1 MMKINSSQKDWILFR
16 NVTSGNRIT
25 FEYFISAEP
34 SYQWWV
40 LYRGVMPDWANLN
53 ENKEKWD
60 WVSSNSKTDRKGKV
74 QFDYEFTAG
83 AIYTLALFK
92 DQTENA
98 YDLADYFEFC
108 VPPQDHKLS
117 DRKISGNST
126 TFYYIVES
134 PSSGISDEQKYQWW
148 VLYRGVMPHWAN
160 LNKNKEKWD
169 RAGVAPSRGN
179 SINATE
185 FDYEFTPGAIYTL
198 ALFKDQTKDAYEL
211 ADYMEFCV
219 QPQDDNLSHF
229 KISGNTIEF
238 DYNIS
243 AEPSYQWWVLYRGVM
258 PDWANLN
265 ENKEKWDWISSNSK
279 TDRQGKVQ
287 FDYECTPGAIYTLA
301 LFKDQTENAYD
312 LAYYLE
318 FFGSTWIQLHGDN
331 SYCYCACSSD
341 ANIKHK
347 HDSYKTMNVIEGA
360 PYFYAVLTEDDDT
373 VDFPTGAVLTIEG
386 PDGTNY
392 DRDIEEENQLV
403 IMSGSSVRC
412 LIIKDPKP
420 GDWKMTMTVP
430 EGVGFHCECN
440 TVPSKDPYKTIT
452 TALSKTNQLPKR
464 DLSNDGKS
472 DYLGWYALYAV
483 WLVINLEKDVKENAK
498 AGAIAGGAVG
508 AGVGFVGG
516 PTVPV
521 TVPGGAAI
529 GAAIGAFGGAITGL
543 AQGATAM
550 SRLMTAV
557 AQANAAPPGEVRIA
571 TWNVYHGNLANGN
584 DPEQYPR
591 LPRLVDRVNQLVNF
605 GVQNNIGL
613 IAFQEIPRSV
623 WNDPTHEIFT
633 NIRNNSHYA
642 YVIVNGE
649 YPNAPPAPA
658 PASATSDGYLILYNP
673 AVLTVQNIGPNNHPE
688 WQYFQHLEF
697 DQGGSQP
704 RPPVQLQFQNR
715 ATGTVFD
722 FLTWHNEAQPAFART
737 YVETALDLLS
747 RQPGNWILAGDLNIN
762 DTNLFR
768 LGVVDP
774 HHLTTDNASLNHI
787 IASGTVINPEV
798 NAAQTPPQPGRF
810 TISSQQWGRFWSDAH
825 YVVFG
830 IIQFP

>member
-243 AEPSYQWWVLYRGVM
+243 AEPSSQWWVLYRGVM

-265 ENKEKWDWISSNSK
+265 ENKEKWDRISSNGK
-279 TDRQGKVQ
+279 TDRKGKVQ

-318 FFGSTWIQLHGDN
+318 FLGSTWIKLHGDN

-452 TALSKTNQLPKR
+452 TALSKANQLQKR
-464 DLSNDGKS
+464 DLSNNGKT
-472 DYLGWYALYAV
+472 DDLGWYALYAV
-483 WLVINLEKDVKENAK
+483 WFLVNVKKDVKEDARV
-498 AGAIAGGAVG
+498 GAITGGAVG

-516 PTVPV
+516 PTGPV
-521 TVPGGAAI
+521 TIPGGALI
-529 GAAIGAFGGAITGL
+529 GAVFGAFGGAATGL
-543 AQGATAM
+543 ARGVTAM
-550 SRLMTAV
+550 SRQMTAV
-557 AQANAAPPGEVRIA
+557 AQANAAPPQRGTFNLLMGERPGTIYPNLENYNQDLTHTGPNPDNFPVEMTRHHIIPYNQLRRF
-571 TWNVYHGNLANGN
+571 WNRMVQEGHLRNAPSSLFDGITNLLRQDDTGFTLNQADREQAIQLLEDIRQGRVTHDANSLTPNGWDSFQQVYAWMPGNLFFGPGGNFRTGDPGEEFEGDAGSVVGENGFAQYERANRLITQYDRNHGIGLVQDIARILGN
-584 DPEQYPR
+584 IASPRRRQPFALNSANWYRETSTGKYRLRR
-591 LPRLVDRVNQLVNF
+591 LP
-605 GVQNNIGL
+605 
-613 IAFQEIPRSV
+613 
-623 WNDPTHEIFT
+623 
-633 NIRNNSHYA
+633 
-642 YVIVNGE
+642 
-649 YPNAPPAPA
+649 
-658 PASATSDGYLILYNP
+658 
-673 AVLTVQNIGPNNHPE
+673 
-688 WQYFQHLEF
+688 
-697 DQGGSQP
+697 
-704 RPPVQLQFQNR
+704 
-715 ATGTVFD
+715 
-722 FLTWHNEAQPAFART
+722 
-737 YVETALDLLS
+737 
-747 RQPGNWILAGDLNIN
+747 
-762 DTNLFR
+762 
-768 LGVVDP
+768 
-774 HHLTTDNASLNHI
+774 
-787 IASGTVINPEV
+787 
-798 NAAQTPPQPGRF
+798 
-810 TISSQQWGRFWSDAH
+810 
-825 YVVFG
+825 
-830 IIQFP
+830 